1 MIAGQR
7 PVDAGLAG
15 RADHLFGLPVDDEG
29 GQIES
34 LARLGLPADIRAHR
48 TEQFDA
54 MPGLAGHPQIGV
66 DVTGIG
72 EVGGGRQAFI
82 HQRLLDRGCQITV
95 GDRRKSG
102 FDVNDQMRRVGVA
115 GFGDV
120 DFVAGPSGAA
130 LATVAGIGIVGG
142 VETGAGGR

>member
-1 MIAGQR
+1 MIASRR

-48 TEQFDA
+48 AEQFDA
-54 MPGLAGHPQIGV
+54 MLGLAGHQQIGV

-72 EVGGGRQAFI
+72 EMGGGRQAFI
-82 HQRLLDRGCQITV
+82 HQRLLDRGRQVTD
-95 GDRRKSG
+95 GDRRGGG
-102 FDVNDQMRRVGVA
+102 FDVNGVRSRN
-115 GFGDV
+115 GQNRTL
-120 DFVAGPSGAA
+120 S
-130 LATVAGIGIVGG
+130 LA
-142 VETGAGGR
+142 EHP